1 MMQEIL
7 YIHIQIN
14 QKLHQSYLLQRFPSE
29 KTYQDVW
36 DLLSE
41 DESRFINRYNHLEV
55 LVLLHDVYLPKYYGA
70 NKNKVAFNEDDQF
83 ERGKIVTKFIVNT
96 RGRVKNFEVIEMYP
110 SELTGMRNL
119 ALKEM
124 KRLIYR
130 PRLENREVVNTE
142 NITYTHEFF
151 YRQSDLTSVDKIE
164 EFSSPTTTDDVDE
177 VAVNNSSE

>member
-1 MMQEIL
+1 
-7 YIHIQIN
+7 
-14 QKLHQSYLLQRFPSE
+14 
-29 KTYQDVW
+29 
-36 DLLSE
+36 
-41 DESRFINRYNHLEV
+41 
-55 LVLLHDVYLPKYYGA
+55 
-70 NKNKVAFNEDDQF
+70 
-83 ERGKIVTKFIVNT
+83 
-96 RGRVKNFEVIEMYP
+96 MYP
-110 SELTGMRNL
+110 SELTDMRNL

-130 PRLENREVVNTE
+130 PRLENREIVNTE